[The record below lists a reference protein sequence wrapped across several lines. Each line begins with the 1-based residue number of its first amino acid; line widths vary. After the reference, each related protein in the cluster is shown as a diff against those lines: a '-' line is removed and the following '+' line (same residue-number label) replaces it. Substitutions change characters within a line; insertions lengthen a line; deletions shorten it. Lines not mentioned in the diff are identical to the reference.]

1 MKMRFSS
8 PLTSTLT
15 GGESWVFSLPIG
27 VPVWTGERMRLFTE
41 KQAGEYVRNTNE
53 ALEYFRA
60 SASGSAYSFP
70 VKVNHKTAG
79 KRYGDVLEAKVGGD
93 GAKRGVYLRVRWK
106 ADTWKQIHASE
117 YQHVSVG
124 VDPSLTLQNGKK
136 LGPLIVELS
145 LTEEPRITSIGT
157 IQDTIGLRLSRAR
170 FAQDGEGKM
179 EEVLNALSGL
189 AEATASNSDMLAQ
202 ILALVTPVAE
212 AVDAGAAP
220 AEFDASTTGDDKKKE
235 EEDEKV
241 ALSRLAT
248 AMTTL
253 AAQQTKTQQ
262 AVERF
267 SRMNLGE
274 RGRQGFS
281 APTTGKPS
289 REQRKSQL
297 QSAGLSKEMVARTLV
312 EEGF

>member
-8 PLTSTLT
+8 PLKSAIADQ
-15 GGESWVFSLPIG
+15 ESWVFSLPIG
-27 VPVWTGERMRLFTE
+27 VPVFTGESMRTFTE

-70 VKVNHKTAG
+70 VKVNHKTSG
-79 KRYGDVLEAKVGGD
+79 TRFGDVREAKVGGI
-93 GAKRGVYLRVRWK
+93 GSKRGVYLRVRWNP
-106 ADTWKQIHASE
+106 DTWAEIRASR

-124 VDPSLTLQNGKK
+124 VDPSFTLQNGKK

-170 FAQDGEGKM
+170 FAQGEGQM
-179 EEVLNALSGL
+179 EEVLSAL
-189 AEATASNSDMLAQ
+189 EALIAATSSNSDMLAQ
-202 ILALVTPVAE
+202 VLALLTPVAE

-220 AEFDASTTGDDKKKE
+220 EEFDASTTEDDKKK
-235 EEDEKV
+235 EDEKV

-248 AMTTL
+248 AVTNL
-253 AAQQTKTQQ
+253 AAQQATTQS

-281 APTTGKPS
+281 APAGKPT
-289 REQRKSQL
+289 REQRKAQL
-297 QSAGLSKEMVARTLV
+297 QAAGLSKEMVARTLL
-312 EEGF
+312 EEF